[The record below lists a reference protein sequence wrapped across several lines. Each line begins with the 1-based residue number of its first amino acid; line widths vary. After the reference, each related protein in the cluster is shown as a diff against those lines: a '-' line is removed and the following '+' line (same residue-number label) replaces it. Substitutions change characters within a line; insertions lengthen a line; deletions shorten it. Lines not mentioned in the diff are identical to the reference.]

1 MTKPTSGKKMTISS
15 LTNLTA
21 IAKLGYIA
29 SYGYNLN
36 TKVDLAYTIIYLSML
51 IMDVYVKNS
60 LNYNARM
67 SIKISCTI
75 LCTLVIAL
83 SFVISLK

>member
-1 MTKPTSGKKMTISS
+1 MTKPTSGKKVTIGS

-51 IMDVYVKNS
+51 IMDV
-60 LNYNARM
+60 
-67 SIKISCTI
+67 
-75 LCTLVIAL
+75 
-83 SFVISLK
+83 